1 MSVPRGP
8 MCGPCKDSAEELVKG
23 YWEEDS
29 VQRCWG
35 GLGERLLPLTKEIK
49 GLSRPAVE
57 YCQ

>member
-1 MSVPRGP
+1 